1 MQLTKKGIQTKENSY
16 PWFVKADVDG
26 FFALFQNNLA
36 NFVVIAI
43 SLIGMGYP
51 ASIVYGR
58 VIPGAAISVLFGNF
72 YYAHLAKK
80 LAQKEKRSD
89 VTALSYGISTP
100 VMFIYLFGIM
110 APALALTNDPDVAWK
125 IGMAATFLGGVV
137 EVLGSFIGTYI
148 RDYLPRAAMLGALAG
163 VAYSVIGG
171 QMFFHTF
178 ESPIIGMVSLV
189 IILIG
194 FVGKK
199 AMPFKIPTSLFA
211 IIIGTTMAYLIGE
224 TNVSDV
230 ASGLSVVG
238 FYPPLPTLGAFEGL
252 GYLFGP
258 MITVLATIIPISVYN
273 FIETLNNVEAMSAAG
288 DDYNVSEAQLADG
301 MGTIVGALFG
311 GTFPTTVYMS
321 SVSAKHQNARRGY
334 SVLNGIVFL
343 LASTFGIVAVL
354 SQIIPLSVIAPILV
368 FVGMSMIVQTF
379 SSVDKKHFPAV
390 IVAMFPYLANYL
402 QSKFAN
408 AAPDALE
415 AVSEAVVP
423 LGQGAMF
430 TGLLWGAI
438 VVFIIDDKFD
448 RASVIALFGA
458 VLSAIGLIHAPSLS
472 ILHNPEFAIGYLAI
486 ALVFLLF
493 HQSYRNSEIGLVRK
507 TDHETMP
514 ID

>member
-1 MQLTKKGIQTKENSY
+1 MELSKKGVQIKEVNY

-43 SLIGMGYP
+43 SLLGMGFP

-72 YYAHLAKK
+72 YYAYMAKRLAE
-80 LAQKEKRSD
+80 KENRSD

-110 APALALTNDPDVAWK
+110 APALALTNDPDIAWK

-189 IILIG
+189 IFLIG

-224 TNVSDV
+224 TNVSDI

-238 FYPPLPTLGAFEGL
+238 FYPPLPTLGAFEGFR
-252 GYLFGP
+252 YLFGP
-258 MITVLATIIPISVYN
+258 MVAVLAAIIPISVYN

-301 MGTIVGALFG
+301 MGTIIGALFG

-321 SVSAKHQNARRGY
+321 AVSAKHQNARRGY

-343 LASTFGIVAVL
+343 LASTFGVVAVL
-354 SQIIPLSVIAPILV
+354 SQVIPLSAIAPILV

-438 VVFIIDDKFD
+438 VVFIIDDRFD
-448 RASVIALFGA
+448 RAAVIALFGA

-472 ILHNPEFAIGYLAI
+472 ILHHPEFAIGYLAI
-486 ALVFLLF
+486 AVVFLLF
-493 HQSYRNSEIGLVRK
+493 HQAHRNAEVGLVRK
-507 TDHETMP
+507 VEDKTMP

>member
-1 MQLTKKGIQTKENSY
+1 MQLTKEEIQTTKVHY

-43 SLIGMGYP
+43 SLLGMGYP
-51 ASIVYGR
+51 ASIVYGK

-72 YYAHLAKK
+72 YYAHMAKK
-80 LAQKEKRSD
+80 LSEKENRSD

-110 APALALTNDPDVAWK
+110 APAMALTNDPEIAWK

-211 IIIGTTMAYLIGE
+211 IIIGTTLAYLIGE
-224 TNVSDV
+224 TNVSDI

-238 FYPPLPTLGAFEGL
+238 FYPPLPTLGAFEGFR
-252 GYLFGP
+252 YLFGP
-258 MITVLATIIPISVYN
+258 MVAVLAAIIPIAVYN

-301 MGTIVGALFG
+301 MGTIIGALFG

-343 LASTFGIVAVL
+343 LASTFGVVAVIA
-354 SQIIPLSVIAPILV
+354 QIVPLSAIAPILV

-390 IVAMFPYLANYL
+390 VVAMFPYLANYL
-402 QSKFAN
+402 QSKFSN
-408 AAPDALE
+408 AAPEALE

-438 VVFIIDDKFD
+438 VVFIIDNKFD
-448 RASVIALFGA
+448 RAAVIALFGV

-472 ILHNPEFAIGYLAI
+472 ILHNPEFALGYLAI
-486 ALVFLLF
+486 AAVFLLF
-493 HQSYRNSEIGLVRK
+493 HQANRNAETDLVK
-507 TDHETMP
+507 KDHHKTMP
-514 ID
+514 VD